1 MKTVFVNG
9 TFDVLHRGHLLLFNY
24 AKSFGD
30 YLVVAIDD
38 DDRVKEKKGD
48 SRPINCLSDRIFM
61 LENMKTINKVRTFSS
76 DKDLENLV
84 KYYKPDIMVVGS
96 DWENNPVIGSQY
108 AKELKFFDRIN
119 EYSSTKIIKS
129 IIDRR

>member
-30 YLVVAIDD
+30 YLVVAIDG
-38 DDRVKEKKGD
+38 DDRVKEKKGN

-61 LENMKTINKVRTFSS
+61 LENMKTINEVRTFSS

-96 DWENNPVIGSQY
+96 DWKNNPVIGLQY

-129 IIDRR
+129 IIDRG